1 MRICGGGTP
10 TERKRQKIIENR
22 IVVLRGAFRRRWGFC
37 WYSDCESATFR
48 LCFPRSHEL
57 QPSGRARTWKRAAS
71 PRNGAAPPKRD
82 LRLQIEWWRP
92 HPCTSTCELHFVAA
106 HAPLLWATLGGSVT
120 LGCTGPKGQPSPATR
135 YSGQKLRLA
144 LASRGDPKT
153 PPRHSM
159 GSQRQRGDQDTVRII
174 TV

>member
-106 HAPLLWATLGGSVT
+106 HAPLLWATWGKCHLG
-120 LGCTGPKGQPSPATR
+120 LHRAKRPAQPSHPL
-135 YSGQKLRLA
+135 QW
-144 LASRGDPKT
+144 PKVKVSVGEQRRPKNTT
-153 PPRHSM
+153 PPCHGKPSRE
-159 GSQRQRGDQDTVRII
+159 G
-174 TV
+174 